1 MAGEKLSR
9 KRPGGAGD
17 NRLSMSQQ
25 CVWQQ
30 RGQPTLWGDIKYI
43 IASQQKEIILSLYIA
58 LMWPV
63 LEYHMQFW
71 APHYKKNI
79 KITESV
85 QTRSKA
91 GYQAGR
97 YVLWGEAVDT

>member
-1 MAGEKLSR
+1 MGKTFTEKGL
-9 KRPGGAGD
+9 GVLVD
-17 NRLSMSQQ
+17 DRLAMSQQ